1 MTMGIEGS
9 VKATFSDFVF
19 NVDMDESLF
28 SLEPPAGYTVRNEE
42 DRCAP
47 RQEEKDLI
55 EMFREY
61 SNLCDGA
68 FPDSLD
74 FLTTTTIAG
83 KKAGLRMMTQN
94 IWENLAPAKGKP
106 NEVQR
111 RKLEELMLK
120 VIEGKLNEEQ
130 IAEQMEEFIET
141 QGLKEVGEAQ
151 PQETE
156 EFGQAQ
162 INEILQRVQRGLNF
176 AIQTSAERRRALRGQ
191 RRFVWRGRHAD
202 LLVSAKGL
210 EELSSHLC
218 RSFGP

>member
-1 MTMGIEGS
+1 
-9 VKATFSDFVF
+9 
-19 NVDMDESLF
+19 
-28 SLEPPAGYTVRNEE
+28 
-42 DRCAP
+42 
-47 RQEEKDLI
+47 
-55 EMFREY
+55 MFREY
-61 SNLCDGA
+61 SKLCDGA

-74 FLTTTTIAG
+74 FMTTTTIAG
-83 KKAGLRMMTQN
+83 KKASLRMMTQN
-94 IWENLAPAKGKP
+94 FWENLAPAKGKP

-130 IAEQMEEFIET
+130 IKEIAEQMEEFIET
-141 QGLKEVGEAQ
+141 HGLKTAEVGEAQ